1 MRLSKYSPS
10 TNERTKAALR
20 RSMLTYDGS
29 LVHELLHV
37 VLTESNVAGIET
49 RLYQLGW
56 FGLTHR
62 HEYRLQQRACSQ
74 SVSQRESELL
84 VRVQPSRAT
93 HGLRERKLARQLV
106 DRLLNLAQIG
116 HHVVGSHLIA
126 AHDSASL
133 HTSRR
138 SSTAA
143 RPTAQ
148 HRHHND
154 AHTQHPPPQ

>member
-1 MRLSKYSPS
+1 MRLSKYSTS
-10 TNERTKAALR
+10 TNEGTNESGVA
-20 RSMLTYDGS
+20 MLTYDGS

-49 RLYQLGW
+49 RLYQLGRL
-56 FGLTHR
+56 GLTHR
-62 HEYRLQQRACSQ
+62 HEYRLQQRARSQ
-74 SVSQRESELL
+74 SVSERELL

-93 HGLRERKLARQLV
+93 HGLRERQLARQLV